1 MTDLSIQ
8 PFAHLMLSLLP
19 ALILFAVVSSG
30 TPGPNNLMLMTSGLN
45 FGVRRTLP
53 HFWGVDLGFALMT
66 LLVGLGLAEIFVRAP
81 ILLVGLKWLGAA
93 YLVWLAWKIA
103 RSGPLKGGTA
113 RAKPLTFLQA
123 AAFQWVNPKAWI
135 MAITA
140 CATYTDPNRYT
151 LSVLLIAAVFA
162 VVTAPCSGAWVG
174 FGAALQRWLTN
185 PRNLAIFNYTMAA
198 LLIASLYPV
207 FRE

>member
-1 MTDLSIQ
+1 
-8 PFAHLMLSLLP
+8 MLPLLP
-19 ALILFAVVSSG
+19 ALLLFAFVASA

-45 FGVRRTLP
+45 FGFRRTLP

-66 LLVGLGLAEIFVRAP
+66 LLVGLGLARGLRRGVP
-81 ILLVGLKWLGAA
+81 VLLTVLKWVGAA
-93 YLVWLAWKIA
+93 YLVYARGQDRPLGADQERHGAA
-103 RSGPLKGGTA
+103 RS
-113 RAKPLTFLQA
+113 RSTFLQA

-135 MAITA
+135 MAVTA

-151 LSVLLIAAVFA
+151 PACWSSRW
-162 VVTAPCSGAWVG
+162 CSGSSPSRAIAAWVG
-174 FGAALQRWLTN
+174 FGAALQRWLSH
-185 PRNLAIFNYTMAA
+185 PRNLALFNYTMAA

>member
-1 MTDLSIQ
+1 MSI
-8 PFAHLMLSLLP
+8 
-19 ALILFAVVSSG
+19 
-30 TPGPNNLMLMTSGLN
+30 TPGPNNIMLMTSGLN
-45 FGVRRTLP
+45 FGFRRTLP

-81 ILLVGLKWLGAA
+81 VLLTVLKWVGAA
-93 YLVWLAWKIA
+93 YLVYLAVKIA
-103 RSGPLKGGTA
+103 RSGPIKSGKAG
-113 RAKPLTFLQA
+113 AKPLTFLQA

-135 MAITA
+135 MAVTA

-151 LSVLLIAAVFA
+151 LGVLVITAVFA
-162 VVTAPCSGAWVG
+162 LVTLPAIAAWIS
-174 FGAALQRWLTN
+174 FGAVLQRWLGH

>member
-1 MTDLSIQ
+1 M
-8 PFAHLMLSLLP
+8 FSLLP
-19 ALILFAVVSSG
+19 ALVLFALVSAG

-81 ILLVGLKWLGAA
+81 VLLVILKWLGAA
-93 YLVWLAWKIA
+93 YLLWLAWKIA
-103 RSGPLKGGTA
+103 RSGPLKSGTA
-113 RAKPLTFLQA
+113 AERPLTFLQA

-140 CATYTDPNRYT
+140 CATYTDQNHYAG
-151 LSVLLIAAVFA
+151 SVLLVAVIFA
-162 VVTAPCSGAWVG
+162 LVTAPCSGAWVG
-174 FGAALQRWLTN
+174 FGAALQRWLGQS
-185 PRNLAIFNYTMAA
+185 RNRTIFNTTMAV
-198 LLIASLYPV
+198 LLVASLYPV

>member
-1 MTDLSIQ
+1 MSLT
-8 PFAHLMLSLLP
+8 LLP
-19 ALILFAVVSSG
+19 ALLLFALVASF
-30 TPGPNNLMLMTSGLN
+30 TPGPNNIMLMTSGLN
-45 FGVRRTLP
+45 FGFRRTLP

-81 ILLVGLKWLGAA
+81 VLLTILKWAGAA
-93 YLVWLAWKIA
+93 YLVYLAVKIA
-103 RSGPLKGGTA
+103 RSGPLNTGEAGA
-113 RAKPLTFLQA
+113 RPLTFLQA

-135 MAITA
+135 MAVTA
-140 CATYTDPNRYT
+140 CATYTDPSRYMLGVLVIT
-151 LSVLLIAAVFA
+151 LVFA
-162 VVTAPCSGAWVG
+162 LVTIPAIAAWVG
-174 FGAALQRWLTN
+174 FGASLQRWLTH

>member
-1 MTDLSIQ
+1 
-8 PFAHLMLSLLP
+8 MLSLLP
-19 ALILFAVVSSG
+19 ALILFAIVSSG

-66 LLVGLGLAEIFVRAP
+66 LLVGLGLAELFVRAP
-81 ILLVGLKWLGAA
+81 VLLAILKWVGAA
-93 YLVWLAWKIA
+93 YLVYLAWKIA
-103 RSGPLKGGTA
+103 RSGPLKGGQGRT
-113 RAKPLTFLQA
+113 RPLTFLQA

-135 MAITA
+135 MAVTA
-140 CATYTDPNRYT
+140 CATYTDPDRYS

-162 VVTAPCSGAWVG
+162 LVTAPCSGAWVG
-174 FGAALQRWLTN
+174 FGAALQRWLSH
-185 PRNLAIFNYTMAA
+185 PRNLMIFNYTMAV
-198 LLIASLYPV
+198 LLLASLYPV

>member
-1 MTDLSIQ
+1 
-8 PFAHLMLSLLP
+8 MLSLLP

-81 ILLVGLKWLGAA
+81 VLLQILKWLGAA

-103 RSGPLKGGTA
+103 RSGPLKGGVS

-135 MAITA
+135 MAVTA

-162 VVTAPCSGAWVG
+162 LVTAPCSGAWVG
-174 FGAALQRWLTN
+174 FGAAMQRWLSH
-185 PRNLAIFNYTMAA
+185 PRNLALFNYTMAF

-207 FRE
+207 FHE